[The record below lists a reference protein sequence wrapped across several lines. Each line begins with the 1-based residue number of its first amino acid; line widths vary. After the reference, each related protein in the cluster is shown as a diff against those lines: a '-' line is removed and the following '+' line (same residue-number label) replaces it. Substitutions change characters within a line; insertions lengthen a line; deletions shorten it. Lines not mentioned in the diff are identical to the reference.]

1 MYRYMLILMMLAA
14 TAAAQESN
22 PAEKPAEA
30 APAEKTEAAPTP
42 PPPPPKPKAPPRVRT
57 GSVTKQE
64 FTTEKP
70 SVDSESPAS
79 SKSSSAWA
87 VLTITLDPGR
97 AASVFDYVLSKDGT
111 EYPCLDLA
119 DGEDSFKGTRRNYAT
134 AESKVCRMLFAI
146 PSADDEYDIVFKLS
160 SESETPVKLN
170 VKAPPPPPAEE
181 KKPEEKPQAE
191 GKEKAGGESGGGES
205 GGSEGGGESG
215 GGESGGSEGGGESGG
230 SEGGDSAD

>member
-1 MYRYMLILMMLAA
+1 MYRYVLILMMLAA
-14 TAAAQESN
+14 TVAAQESN

-30 APAEKTEAAPTP
+30 VPAAEKPEAAP

-57 GSVTKQE
+57 GSVIKQE
-64 FTTEKP
+64 FTAEKP
-70 SVDSESPAS
+70 AVDSESPAS
-79 SKSSSAWA
+79 KKSSSAWA

-119 DGEDSFKGTRRNYAT
+119 DGDDSFKGSRRNYAT
-134 AESKVCRMLFAI
+134 AESKTCRMLFAI
-146 PSADDEYDIVFKLS
+146 PSADDEYEIVFKLS

-170 VKAPPPPPAEE
+170 VKPPPPPPEE

-191 GKEKAGGESGGGES
+191 GKEKAGGESGG
-205 GGSEGGGESG
+205 
-215 GGESGGSEGGGESGG
+215 
-230 SEGGDSAD
+230 SEGGDSAPAD